1 MSGVYTELLTA
12 LESVGELSG
21 KSHKEIEKKFDEI
34 AKILL
39 TKTKIVKG
47 EKNSEN
53 YKEYYITDIEFY
65 LYCDGHEDIITYPR
79 NCKAGDWFFHDSGV
93 DISFGSNLSFKDN
106 KAILKNNSFF
116 GGILLRGIKPVG
128 GYSSSKN
135 LTDAPKNIV
144 DELFDKFSAFEESE
158 HFLVNFPL
166 LKEESGHDL
175 KDQKLN
181 NIATR
186 TYRHHILRKCE
197 NNKIIKGFIGK
208 EEIDRIKSSIEEI
221 KKYSTPRAELILSD
235 RYVINNDKGKEN
247 IIKENIIKENIIN
260 AFADSALKPY
270 RYTVDQ
276 TK

>member
-1 MSGVYTELLTA
+1 MSGVKLKELLTKESL
-12 LESVGELSG
+12 LENGVNGL
-21 KSHKEIEKKFDEI
+21 EKKFDEI
-34 AKILL
+34 AEILL

-47 EKNSEN
+47 TR
-53 YKEYYITDIEFY
+53 EYYITDIEFY

-79 NCKAGDWFFHDSGV
+79 SCEAGDWFFHDSGV
-93 DISFGSNLSFKDN
+93 DISFGSNLSFEDD
-106 KAILKNNSFF
+106 KAKIPDNNSFF

-175 KDQKLN
+175 KDRKLN
-181 NIATR
+181 DIATR

-235 RYVINNDKGKEN
+235 RYVINNDKENNDKE
-247 IIKENIIKENIIN
+247 KENIIN
-260 AFADSALKPY
+260 AFANSALKPY

>member
-12 LESVGELSG
+12 LESVGKLSG
-21 KSHKEIEKKFDEI
+21 KSHEEIEKKFDEI

-47 EKNSEN
+47 IR
-53 YKEYYITDIEFY
+53 EYYITDIEFY

-79 NCKAGDWFFHDSGV
+79 NCEAGDWFFHDSGV
-93 DISFGSNLSFKDN
+93 DISFESNIKFDNTGKAELSS
-106 KAILKNNSFF
+106 KNIF

-166 LKEESGHDL
+166 LKEESCHDL
-175 KDQKLN
+175 KDRKLN
-181 NIATR
+181 DIATR

-247 IIKENIIKENIIN
+247 IIKENIIN
-260 AFADSALKPY
+260 AFANSALKPY

>member
-21 KSHKEIEKKFDEI
+21 KSHEEIEKKFDEI
-34 AKILL
+34 AEILL

-47 EKNSEN
+47 TR
-53 YKEYYITDIEFY
+53 EYYITDIEFY
-65 LYCDGHEDIITYPR
+65 LYCDRHEDIITYPR
-79 NCKAGDWFFHDSGV
+79 NCEAGDWFFHDSGV
-93 DISFGSNLSFKDN
+93 DISFGSNLSFEDD
-106 KAILKNNSFF
+106 KAILENNSFF

-181 NIATR
+181 DIATR
-186 TYRHHILRKCE
+186 TYRHHILKKCDDG
-197 NNKIIKGFIGK
+197 KIVKGFIGK
-208 EEIDRIKSSIEEI
+208 EEIKKIEKDIIQI
-221 KKYSTPRAELILSD
+221 KKYSTPRAESILAD
-235 RYVINNDKGKEN
+235 RYVVKDDKEN
-247 IIKENIIKENIIN
+247 IIK
-260 AFADSALKPY
+260 AFATTALKYY
-270 RYTVDQ
+270 RYIV
-276 TK
+276 K

>member
-1 MSGVYTELLTA
+1 MSGVKLKELLTKESL
-12 LESVGELSG
+12 LENGVNGLE
-21 KSHKEIEKKFDEI
+21 EKFDEI
-34 AKILL
+34 AEILL

-47 EKNSEN
+47 KKNTKN

-79 NCKAGDWFFHDSGV
+79 NCEAGDWFFHDSGV
-93 DISFGSNLSFKDN
+93 DISFGSNLSFEDD
-106 KAILKNNSFF
+106 KAILENNSFF

-175 KDQKLN
+175 KDRKLN
-181 NIATR
+181 DIATR

-235 RYVINNDKGKEN
+235 RYVIKNDKG
-247 IIKENIIKENIIN
+247 KENIIKENIIN

>member
-1 MSGVYTELLTA
+1 MSEVKLKELLTKESL
-12 LESVGELSG
+12 LENGVNGLE
-21 KSHKEIEKKFDEI
+21 EKFDEI

-47 EKNSEN
+47 TR
-53 YKEYYITDIEFY
+53 EYYITDIEFY

-79 NCKAGDWFFHDSGV
+79 NCEAGDWFFHDSGV
-93 DISFGSNLSFKDN
+93 DISFGSNLSFEDD
-106 KAILKNNSFF
+106 KAILENNSFF

-166 LKEESGHDL
+166 LKEELGHDL

-181 NIATR
+181 DIATR
-186 TYRHHILRKCE
+186 TYRHHILKKCDDG
-197 NNKIIKGFIGK
+197 KIVKGFIGK
-208 EEIDRIKSSIEEI
+208 EEIKKIEKDIIQI
-221 KKYSTPRAELILSD
+221 KKYSTPRAESILAD
-235 RYVINNDKGKEN
+235 RYVVKDDKEN
-247 IIKENIIKENIIN
+247 IIK
-260 AFADSALKPY
+260 AFATTALKYY
-270 RYTVDQ
+270 RYIV
-276 TK
+276 K

>member
-1 MSGVYTELLTA
+1 MCEFKLKELLTKESL
-12 LESVGELSG
+12 LEKGVNGLE
-21 KSHKEIEKKFDEI
+21 EKFDEI

-47 EKNSEN
+47 TR
-53 YKEYYITDIEFY
+53 EYYITDIEFY

-79 NCKAGDWFFHDSGV
+79 SCEAGDWFFHDSGV
-93 DISFGSNLSFKDN
+93 DISFGSNLSFEDD

-181 NIATR
+181 DIATR
-186 TYRHHILRKCE
+186 TYRHHILKKCDDG
-197 NNKIIKGFIGK
+197 KIVKGFIGK
-208 EEIDRIKSSIEEI
+208 EEIKKIEKDIIQI
-221 KKYSTPRAELILSD
+221 KKYSTPRAESILAD
-235 RYVINNDKGKEN
+235 RYVVKDDKEN
-247 IIKENIIKENIIN
+247 IIK
-260 AFADSALKPY
+260 AFATTALKYY
-270 RYTVDQ
+270 RYIV
-276 TK
+276 K

>member
-1 MSGVYTELLTA
+1 MSGVKLKELLTKESL
-12 LESVGELSG
+12 LENGVNGL
-21 KSHKEIEKKFDEI
+21 EKKFDEI
-34 AKILL
+34 AEILL

-47 EKNSEN
+47 TR
-53 YKEYYITDIEFY
+53 EYYITDIEFY
-65 LYCDGHEDIITYPR
+65 LYCDRHEDIITYPR
-79 NCKAGDWFFHDSGV
+79 NCEAGDWFFHDSGV
-93 DISFGSNLSFKDN
+93 DISFGSNLSFEDD

-181 NIATR
+181 DIATR
-186 TYRHHILRKCE
+186 TYRHHILKKCDDG
-197 NNKIIKGFIGK
+197 KIVKGFIGK
-208 EEIDRIKSSIEEI
+208 EEIKKIEKDIIQI
-221 KKYSTPRAELILSD
+221 KKYSTPRAESILAD
-235 RYVINNDKGKEN
+235 RYVVKDDKEN
-247 IIKENIIKENIIN
+247 IIK
-260 AFADSALKPY
+260 AFATTALKYY
-270 RYTVDQ
+270 RYIV
-276 TK
+276 K

>member
-1 MSGVYTELLTA
+1 MSDNLLIYLSPFGYNYKNLKRGEKMCEFKLKELLTKESL
-12 LESVGELSG
+12 LENGVNGLE
-21 KSHKEIEKKFDEI
+21 EKFDEI

-47 EKNSEN
+47 TR
-53 YKEYYITDIEFY
+53 EYYITDIEFY

-79 NCKAGDWFFHDSGV
+79 NCEAGDWFFHDSGV
-93 DISFGSNLSFKDN
+93 DISFESNIKFDNTGKAELSS
-106 KAILKNNSFF
+106 KNIF

-175 KDQKLN
+175 KD
-181 NIATR
+181 
-186 TYRHHILRKCE
+186 
-197 NNKIIKGFIGK
+197 
-208 EEIDRIKSSIEEI
+208 
-221 KKYSTPRAELILSD
+221 
-235 RYVINNDKGKEN
+235 
-247 IIKENIIKENIIN
+247 
-260 AFADSALKPY
+260 
-270 RYTVDQ
+270 
-276 TK
+276 

>member
-1 MSGVYTELLTA
+1 MSEVKLKELLTKESL
-12 LESVGELSG
+12 LEKGVNGLE
-21 KSHKEIEKKFDEI
+21 EKFDEI

-47 EKNSEN
+47 TR
-53 YKEYYITDIEFY
+53 EYYITDIEFY

-93 DISFGSNLSFKDN
+93 DISFGSNLSFEDD
-106 KAILKNNSFF
+106 KAILENNSFF

-166 LKEESGHDL
+166 LKEESCHDL
-175 KDQKLN
+175 KDRKLN
-181 NIATR
+181 DIATR

-247 IIKENIIKENIIN
+247 IIKENIIN